1 MPWIGAVIGAGASL
15 IGGSMQAGAAEDA
28 ANTTAAAT
36 REQTALQKQMY
47 KEGVQRQ
54 QPFYEAGVNAL
65 GQYVQGIQPGG
76 TLARDFT
83 LADYQADPG
92 YAFRLQEGIKAL
104 DRSAAAR
111 GGLLSGNQLRGV
123 NEYGQNLASQE
134 FGNAYNRFINQQNV
148 RRNALASLAGLGQ
161 TTAGALNTLGSQYGA
176 NTANL
181 AMNQATNQAN
191 AGLVGS
197 RAWGSAYGDVAN
209 QLGKVNW
216 RQAFGG
222 GGNLNSGYGAG
233 GGREFDFSQNM
244 QDYGM

>member
-1 MPWIGAVIGAGASL
+1 MPWAAIASAAASI

-36 REQTALQKQMY
+36 REQTALQRQMY

-54 QPFYEAGVNAL
+54 KPFYDAGVNAL

-76 TLARDFT
+76 ELARDFT
-83 LADYQADPG
+83 MADYQVDPG

-123 NEYGQNLASQE
+123 SEYGQNLASQE

-161 TTAGALNTLGSQYGA
+161 TTAGALNTLGGTYASNA
-176 NTANL
+176 ANL

-191 AGLVGS
+191 AGLVSS
-197 RAWGSAYGDVAN
+197 RAWGSAYGDAAN

-216 RQAFGG
+216 GNVFGG
-222 GGNLNSGYGAG
+222 GSPDAPIEERSRWG
-233 GGREFDFSQNM
+233 
-244 QDYGM
+244 